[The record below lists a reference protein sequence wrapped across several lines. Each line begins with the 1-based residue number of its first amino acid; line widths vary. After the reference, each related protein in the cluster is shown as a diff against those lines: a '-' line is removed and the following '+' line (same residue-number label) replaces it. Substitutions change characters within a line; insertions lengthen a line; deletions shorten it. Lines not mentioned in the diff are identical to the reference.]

1 MSFLADLDEEDIDEL
16 AADVEMKKGHAKKL
30 KSSWKKAFNKA

>member
-1 MSFLADLDEEDIDEL
+1 MSCLTDLGEGDIGEL